1 MRTTL
6 VRAMKRGQRCWRNVE
21 HPESRELRTLPRE
34 IAGFRDILNCPLS
47 SRTTPVPFLP
57 IPRLHPGPVFGPRR
71 GAACASTCLPPPR
84 VELAVGVHER
94 AHLEHAIDDH
104 LRERTTFGTL
114 DEATHQN
121 YQRLLA
127 RHVYP
132 TLGPKPVGSVHRDD
146 LVRLFQR
153 LLTGI
158 GDGRKRGKA
167 TCRNLLAP
175 IRQTY
180 EWLITER
187 QMATLTN
194 PALRLGRLLR
204 ETLDK
209 KKRVQPL
216 MSAEQAALLGAARLH
231 SPRYHFLF
239 LVALTRRALRLSE
252 CFGVQW
258 TDFDL
263 DNRTVTVQRQFREGR
278 LIDRTKK
285 NKIHVVDLSREV
297 CEEFRAHRARM
308 RGDALAAGH
317 PLSEFVFL
325 TRLGEPIRLKSSFE
339 RRGFHRVVRL
349 AGLHAPGHRPAP
361 PPNLLLGHRRLV
373 RRLALRLRTSRPRL
387 RQDHGRLLLP
397 LPPGSEA
404 PHHGWTR

>member
-1 MRTTL
+1 
-6 VRAMKRGQRCWRNVE
+6 
-21 HPESRELRTLPRE
+21 
-34 IAGFRDILNCPLS
+34 
-47 SRTTPVPFLP
+47 
-57 IPRLHPGPVFGPRR
+57 
-71 GAACASTCLPPPR
+71 
-84 VELAVGVHER
+84 
-94 AHLEHAIDDH
+94 
-104 LRERTTFGTL
+104 
-114 DEATHQN
+114 
-121 YQRLLA
+121 
-127 RHVYP
+127 
-132 TLGPKPVGSVHRDD
+132 
-146 LVRLFQR
+146 
-153 LLTGI
+153 
-158 GDGRKRGKA
+158 
-167 TCRNLLAP
+167 
-175 IRQTY
+175 
-180 EWLITER
+180 
-187 QMATLTN
+187 MATLTN